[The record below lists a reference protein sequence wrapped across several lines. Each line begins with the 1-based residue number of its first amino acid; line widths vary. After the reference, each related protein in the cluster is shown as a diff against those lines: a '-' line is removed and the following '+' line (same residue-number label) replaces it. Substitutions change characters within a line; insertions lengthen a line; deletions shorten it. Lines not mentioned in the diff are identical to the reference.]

1 MENLKKIFQVLLLVC
16 LFVIPG
22 CRRVEYRSVQ
32 PESPDMKYLLF
43 PAESYQNTL
52 KRAIIVSGKELY
64 SKGKISYYAGDNEVW
79 CDKSNFSLIPGMR
92 QTDQLDQ
99 LNAEIVKWSKNTDYR
114 RVEYAKAD
122 DFSELVIVYK
132 NGRKVCFRY
141 KVSGAH
147 SVSAAELGIEK
158 FF

>member
-1 MENLKKIFQVLLLVC
+1 MEKLKKIFQVLLLVF

-22 CRRVEYRSVQ
+22 CRRVEYRNIQ

-52 KRAIIVSGKELY
+52 NRAIIVSGKELY
-64 SKGKISYYAGDNEVW
+64 SKGKISYYAGDNEAW
-79 CDKSNFSLIPGMR
+79 CDKSNFSLTPGTQ
-92 QTDQLDQ
+92 QTDQIDQ
-99 LNAEIVKWSKNTDYR
+99 LNAEIIKWSKNTDYR
-114 RVEYAKAD
+114 RIAYAKTD

-132 NGRKVCFRY
+132 NGRKVCCRY
-141 KVSGAH
+141 KVSGVH

>member
-1 MENLKKIFQVLLLVC
+1 MEKLKKIFQVLLLVC
-16 LFVIPG
+16 LFVILG
-22 CRRVEYRSVQ
+22 CRRVEYRNIQ

-52 KRAIIVSGKELY
+52 KRAIIVSGKELQ
-64 SKGKISYYAGDNEVW
+64 SKGKIAYYAGDNEAW
-79 CDKSNFSLIPGMR
+79 CDKSNFSLTPSTQ
-92 QTDQLDQ
+92 QTDQIAQ
-99 LNAEIVKWSKNTDYR
+99 LNTEIIKWSKNTDYR
-114 RVEYAKAD
+114 RIEYAKTD

-141 KVSGAH
+141 KVSGGH

>member
-1 MENLKKIFQVLLLVC
+1 MKKLIFQVFLLICLLV
-16 LFVIPG
+16 VSG
-22 CRRVEYRSVQ
+22 CRRIEYRSVQ

-64 SKGKISYYAGDNEVW
+64 SKDKISYYVGDNEVW
-79 CDKSNFSLIPGMR
+79 CDKSNFSLIPGTQ

-99 LNAEIVKWSKNTDYR
+99 LNTEIVKWAKNTDYR

>member
-1 MENLKKIFQVLLLVC
+1 MKKLIFQVFLLICLLV
-16 LFVIPG
+16 VSG
-22 CRRVEYRSVQ
+22 CRRIEYRSVQ

-52 KRAIIVSGKELY
+52 NRAIIVSGKELY
-64 SKGKISYYAGDNEVW
+64 SKDKISYYVGDNEVW
-79 CDKSNFSLIPGMR
+79 CDKSNFSLIPGMW

-99 LNAEIVKWSKNTDYR
+99 LNAEIVKWAKNTDYR
-114 RVEYAKAD
+114 RIEYTKGN
-122 DFSELVIVYK
+122 DFLELVIMYK

-147 SVSAAELGIEK
+147 SASAAELGIEK

>member
-1 MENLKKIFQVLLLVC
+1 
-16 LFVIPG
+16 
-22 CRRVEYRSVQ
+22 
-32 PESPDMKYLLF
+32 MKYLLF

-64 SKGKISYYAGDNEVW
+64 SNGRISYYAGDNEVW
-79 CDKSNFSLIPGMR
+79 CEKSNFSLIPGTQ
-92 QTDQLDQ
+92 QTTQIDQ
-99 LNAEIVKWSKNTDYR
+99 LNVEIVKWVKNSDYR
-114 RVEYAKAD
+114 RIEYAKAD

-132 NGRKVCFRY
+132 NGRKVCFRD
-141 KVSGAH
+141 KVSGEH

>member
-1 MENLKKIFQVLLLVC
+1 MEKLKKIVQVLLFIC
-16 LFVIPG
+16 LFVVPG

-64 SKGKISYYAGDNEVW
+64 SNGRISYYAGDNEVW
-79 CDKSNFSLIPGMR
+79 CEKSNFSLIPGTQ
-92 QTDQLDQ
+92 QTTQIDQ
-99 LNAEIVKWSKNTDYR
+99 LNVEIVKWAKNSDYR
-114 RVEYAKAD
+114 RIEYAKAD

-147 SVSAAELGIEK
+147 SVSAAELGIDK

>member
-1 MENLKKIFQVLLLVC
+1 MEKLKKIVQILLLVC
-16 LFVIPG
+16 LFVVPG

-64 SKGKISYYAGDNEVW
+64 SNGRISYYAGDNEVW
-79 CDKSNFSLIPGMR
+79 CEKSNFSLIPGTQ
-92 QTDQLDQ
+92 QTTQIDQ
-99 LNAEIVKWSKNTDYR
+99 LNAEIVKWAKNSDYR
-114 RVEYAKAD
+114 RIEYAKAD

-147 SVSAAELGIEK
+147 SVSAAELGIEN

>member
-1 MENLKKIFQVLLLVC
+1 MEKLKKIFQVLLLVF
-16 LFVIPG
+16 LFVILG
-22 CRRVEYRSVQ
+22 CRRVEYRNIQ

-52 KRAIIVSGKELY
+52 NRAIIVSGKELY
-64 SKGKISYYAGDNEVW
+64 SKGKIAYYAGDNEAW
-79 CDKSNFSLIPGMR
+79 CDKSNFSLTPGTQ
-92 QTDQLDQ
+92 QTVQIDQ
-99 LNAEIVKWSKNTDYR
+99 LNAEIIKWSKNTDYR
-114 RVEYAKAD
+114 RIEYAKTD

-141 KVSGAH
+141 KVSGGH

>member
-1 MENLKKIFQVLLLVC
+1 MEKLKKTVQVLLFVC
-16 LFVIPG
+16 LFVVPG

-52 KRAIIVSGKELY
+52 NRTIIVSGKELY
-64 SKGKISYYAGDNEVW
+64 SKDKISYYVGDNEVW
-79 CDKSNFSLIPGMR
+79 CDKSNFSLIPGTQ
-92 QTDQLDQ
+92 QTTQIDQ
-99 LNAEIVKWSKNTDYR
+99 LNVEIVKWAKNSDYR
-114 RVEYAKAD
+114 RIEYAKAD

>member
-1 MENLKKIFQVLLLVC
+1 MEKLKKIVQVLLFVC
-16 LFVIPG
+16 LFVVPG
-22 CRRVEYRSVQ
+22 CRRVEYRNLQ

-64 SKGKISYYAGDNEVW
+64 SNGRISYYAGDNEVW
-79 CDKSNFSLIPGMR
+79 CEKSNFSLIPGTQ
-92 QTDQLDQ
+92 QTTQIDQ
-99 LNAEIVKWSKNTDYR
+99 LNAEIVKWAKNSDYR
-114 RVEYAKAD
+114 RIEYAKAD

-141 KVSGAH
+141 KVSGAY

>member
-1 MENLKKIFQVLLLVC
+1 
-16 LFVIPG
+16 
-22 CRRVEYRSVQ
+22 
-32 PESPDMKYLLF
+32 MKYLFF
-43 PAESYQNTL
+43 PTESYQNTL
-52 KRAIIVSGKELY
+52 NRAIIVSGKELY
-64 SKGKISYYAGDNEVW
+64 SKGEISYYVGNNEVW
-79 CDKSNFSLIPGMR
+79 CDKSNFSLTPGTQ
-92 QTDQLDQ
+92 QTDQIDQ

-114 RVEYAKAD
+114 RIEYAKAD

-141 KVSGAH
+141 KVSGGH